1 MVMTAQTLSPAENS
15 RRLQV
20 TRIGLKRALPQADL
34 SLDRLG
40 FEADGALVVEGE
52 AASLAVKKRAL
63 RLAAILSN
71 AIGIVDRLHVR
82 TAGQVSDADVRVHL
96 IDMFSLDPRF
106 ADLPARAGDCAGRGL
121 GVAVE
126 GGVVTLTGLVPSLV
140 RQRLAGAVAWRAPG
154 VRDVVNGLGVE
165 PPEADGPDELEE
177 AVREALDGHPLFD
190 DAQVKVGVFGDAVR
204 LTGLV
209 QTADARAAAEEE
221 AWRILGVDD
230 VINEIEVG

>member
-1 MVMTAQTLSPAENS
+1 MMRTAQPLPRAEIA
-15 RRLQV
+15 RRLQT
-20 TRIGLKRALPQADL
+20 TREGLKRAVPRDDL
-34 SLDRLG
+34 TIEHLG
-40 FEADGALVVEGE
+40 FEADGALVVAGE
-52 AASLAVKKRAL
+52 AVSLAVKKRAL

-96 IDMFSLDPRF
+96 LEMFSLDPRF
-106 ADLPARAGDCAGRGL
+106 SDLPAGAGDRAGPGL

-126 GGVVTLTGLVPSLV
+126 SGVVTLTGLVPSLV

-177 AVREALDGHPLFD
+177 AVREALDGNPLFD

-209 QTADARAAAEEE
+209 HTADARAAAEEE
-221 AWRILGVDD
+221 AWRVLGVDD
-230 VINEIEVG
+230 VINEIELG